1 MFQRNE
7 SDEIGDNAD
16 AVQEHLKDFKRF
28 SKIVTLKAIDPF
40 TSSEEALEN
49 ANDVSEGRLNIIQ
62 SAIIYCLVIF
72 KYVIMYDAPL
82 HAFGIFS
89 LFFQASNL

>member
-1 MFQRNE
+1 LFQRNE
-7 SDEIGDNAD
+7 SDEIGDNTD

-49 ANDVSEGRLNIIQ
+49 ANDVSEGRL
-62 SAIIYCLVIF
+62 
-72 KYVIMYDAPL
+72 PL
-82 HAFGIFS
+82 WSFIGS
-89 LFFQASNL
+89 LFYLNIPN

>member
-1 MFQRNE
+1 LFQRNE

-49 ANDVSEGRLNIIQ
+49 ANDVSEGRLIVFCCSIN
-62 SAIIYCLVIF
+62 Y
-72 KYVIMYDAPL
+72 Y
-82 HAFGIFS
+82 
-89 LFFQASNL
+89 

>member
-28 SKIVTLKAIDPF
+28 SKIVALKAIDPF

-49 ANDVSEGRLNIIQ
+49 ANDVSEGRLIV
-62 SAIIYCLVIF
+62 YCCSI
-72 KYVIMYDAPL
+72 
-82 HAFGIFS
+82 
-89 LFFQASNL
+89 N

>member
-49 ANDVSEGRLNIIQ
+49 ANDVSEGRLIIHW
-62 SAIIYCLVIF
+62 STIIYYLFIF
-72 KYVIMYDAPL
+72 DCAIMH
-82 HAFGIFS
+82 HAICTAF
-89 LFFQASNL
+89 